1 MMNNGGMMNDRRV
14 PRWLKWARE
23 IQSMSQ
29 TGLAYSLSEH
39 DAERYRR
46 LLRIAA
52 EIVESHTG
60 LAREGLVENFSAQP
74 GYATVKVDVRGAVVR
89 HGRILLVQERRDAR
103 WNMPGGWADVGEV
116 PSDMVAREVLEESGF
131 IVKPVKVVG
140 VYDSNRSP
148 SHLEF
153 YHAYKIIFLC
163 EITGGEARAGDE
175 TQSVGFFSFD
185 DLPPLSAY
193 RTTAR
198 HLNDVRSFA
207 EDPSR
212 PTVFD

>member
-1 MMNNGGMMNDRRV
+1 MNDRMV

-29 TGLAYSLSEH
+29 TGLAYSLSDH

-60 LAREGLVENFSAQP
+60 LSSDRLVENFSAQP

-89 HGRILLVQERRDAR
+89 DSRILLVQERRDGL
-103 WNMPGGWADVGEV
+103 WTMPGGWADVGEI
-116 PSDMVAREVLEESGF
+116 PSQMVAREVLEESGF
-131 IVKPVKVVG
+131 IVEPRKVIG
-140 VYDSNRSP
+140 VYDSNRAP
-148 SHLEF
+148 RHLDF

-163 EITGGEARAGDE
+163 EITGGDARTGDE
-175 TQSVGFFSFD
+175 TSAVGFFSFD
-185 DLPPLSAY
+185 DIPPLSAY

-198 HLNDVRSFA
+198 HLEDIRAHV
-207 EDPSR
+207 EDPSS
-212 PTVFD
+212 PTIFD